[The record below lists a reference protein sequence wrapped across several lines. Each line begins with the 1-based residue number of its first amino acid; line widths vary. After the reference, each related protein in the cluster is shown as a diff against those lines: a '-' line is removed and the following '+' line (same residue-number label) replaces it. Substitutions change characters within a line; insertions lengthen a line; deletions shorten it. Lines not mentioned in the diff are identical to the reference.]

1 MYIIHESELWRH
13 VIYIIYEHAAFI
25 RTYSVAGLNKKVSA
39 ASTTT
44 KKENCLDMLILIS
57 FKLRYKGG
65 AKKGVGLEQSRIE

>member
-44 KKENCLDMLILIS
+44 KK
-57 FKLRYKGG
+57 KT
-65 AKKGVGLEQSRIE
+65 V